1 VRKLGLIAGGGVLP
15 VSLARHCRAIGR
27 PIYVIRL
34 KEFAG
39 PELADFE
46 GCDLGLGKLGGA
58 IEALRAAN
66 CQTVCLA
73 GIVARPNL
81 KSLRLDLR
89 GLAALP
95 GIVTAARQGEDGLL
109 SFLLAEFEKEGF
121 IGEGAHEVMAELVLS
136 AGPLGRR
143 KPRREHRK
151 DIERA
156 LAAAKAVGS
165 LDAGQSAVSCE
176 GLILALEAQEG
187 TDAML
192 ARVAGLPAAVRGSP
206 EQRRGVLAKACKPG
220 QERRVDLPTIGPGT
234 IRRAA
239 EAGLAGI
246 VGEAGVTLLLE
257 RERVRSLADELGLFV
272 VGVQFGPQ

>member
-1 VRKLGLIAGGGVLP
+1 M
-15 VSLARHCRAIGR
+15 
-27 PIYVIRL
+27 
-34 KEFAG
+34 
-39 PELADFE
+39 
-46 GCDLGLGKLGGA
+46 
-58 IEALRAAN
+58 
-66 CQTVCLA
+66 
-73 GIVARPNL
+73 
-81 KSLRLDLR
+81 
-89 GLAALP
+89 
-95 GIVTAARQGEDGLL
+95 TAARQGEDGLL

-206 EQRRGVLAKACKPG
+206 EQRRGVLA
-220 QERRVDLPTIGPGT
+220 